1 MSVVMHLISNR
12 KIHAFITIKQNDR
25 YRTAALRLLDLLAED
40 VLEGNSIGGEFR
52 DTLAELLGSHLVLVE
67 VEAEGSLVVDVALLL
82 DVKRV
87 GLGSI
92 ELLGNGFC
100 GVVQLLEEV
109 GSNGEVVA
117 SSELGNLANGAER
130 STHDDGLVAVLLVV
144 VEDA

>member
-1 MSVVMHLISNR
+1 MISPLRQLVTVSITRQRKHLCR
-12 KIHAFITIKQNDR
+12 HKKQSSLR
-25 YRTAALRLLDLLAED
+25 QTADTGIFSLSLDLLAED
-40 VLEGNSIGGEFR
+40 ILKGDGISREFR

-92 ELLGNGFC
+92 ELLGNGLC

-109 GSNGEVVA
+109 GLYVV
-117 SSELGNLANGAER
+117 SIC
-130 STHDDGLVAVLLVV
+130 T
-144 VEDA
+144 

>member
-25 YRTAALRLLDLLAED
+25 YRTAALRLLDLLTED

-92 ELLGNGFC
+92 ELLGNGLC

-109 GSNGEVVA
+109 GLYVV
-117 SSELGNLANGAER
+117 SIC
-130 STHDDGLVAVLLVV
+130 T
-144 VEDA
+144 